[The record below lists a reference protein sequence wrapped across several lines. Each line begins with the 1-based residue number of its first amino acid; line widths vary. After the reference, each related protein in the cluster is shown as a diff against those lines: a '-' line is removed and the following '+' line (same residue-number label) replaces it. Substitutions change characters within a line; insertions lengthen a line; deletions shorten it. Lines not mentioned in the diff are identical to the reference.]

1 MYKSQLIHFIC
12 LILFVPLLQG
22 CVAVVAG
29 GAVATGAAV
38 AVDRR
43 TAGTIVDDKAIE
55 IKVNHALSRDETLWK
70 VSHFNVLCYNNILLL
85 AGQTPTEADKRQA
98 EELISDIPK
107 IRRVHNE
114 LTIEKPV
121 SLRVRSKDSW
131 ITTQIKAKLVGN
143 KIVKATRIKVL
154 TENGVVYLMGMT
166 TLEEEDAATDIAR
179 NIPGVE
185 KVIQIFERDQQ

>member
-1 MYKSQLIHFIC
+1 MYKNQLIYFIC
-12 LILFVPLLQG
+12 LVLFVPLLQG
-22 CVAVVAG
+22 CIAVAAG
-29 GAVATGAAV
+29 GAATGAAV
-38 AVDRR
+38 AADRR

-55 IKVNHALSRDETLWK
+55 IKVNHALSRDDALWK
-70 VSHFNVLCYNNILLL
+70 VSHFNVLCYNNVLLL
-85 AGQTPTEADKRQA
+85 AGQTPTEADKRHA

-114 LTIEKPV
+114 LTIEKPA

-131 ITTQIKAKLVGN
+131 ITTQIKAKLVGS
-143 KIVKATRIKVL
+143 KIAKATRIKVL

-166 TLEEEDAATDIAR
+166 TLEEEDAATDIAQ

-185 KVIQIFERDQQ
+185 KVIQIFERYQ